1 MKTVKQILKFFG
13 VSVLGWLIDF
23 SIYNLIIFLFDMNIS
38 VINVISSL
46 IGVTFIFIFS
56 TRKIF
61 ESSGK
66 HSIRTKYVIYIVYQ
80 IILILSVSRLL
91 PVFREYLLSFDI
103 SFIMNYSNAIAK
115 VMITPITA
123 SINFIVMK
131 FVIEKL

>member
-1 MKTVKQILKFFG
+1 MKTVRQMLKFFG

>member
-1 MKTVKQILKFFG
+1 MKTVKQMLKFFG

-103 SFIMNYSNAIAK
+103 SFIMNYSNVIAK

-131 FVIEKL
+131 FVIENL

>member
-1 MKTVKQILKFFG
+1 MKTVKQMLKFFG

-66 HSIRTKYVIYIVYQ
+66 YSIRTKYVIYIVYQ

>member
-1 MKTVKQILKFFG
+1 MKTVRQMLKFFG
-13 VSVLGWLIDF
+13 ISVLGWLIDF
-23 SIYNLIIFLFDMNIS
+23 SIYNLIIFLFDINIS

-66 HSIRTKYVIYIVYQ
+66 RSIKTKYVIYIIYQ

-103 SFIMNYSNAIAK
+103 LFVTNYSNAIAK

>member
-1 MKTVKQILKFFG
+1 MKTVNQMLKFFG
-13 VSVLGWLIDF
+13 VSVLGWIIDF
-23 SIYNLIIFLFDMNIS
+23 SIYNLFIFLFNVNIS

-66 HSIRTKYVIYIVYQ
+66 HSIKTKYVIYVLYQ
-80 IILILSVSRLL
+80 VILILSVSRLL
-91 PVFREYLLSFDI
+91 PIFRDYLISFDI
-103 SFIMNYSNAIAK
+103 SAINQYVNAIAK
-115 VMITPITA
+115 VMVTPITA
-123 SINFIVMK
+123 SLNFVVMK